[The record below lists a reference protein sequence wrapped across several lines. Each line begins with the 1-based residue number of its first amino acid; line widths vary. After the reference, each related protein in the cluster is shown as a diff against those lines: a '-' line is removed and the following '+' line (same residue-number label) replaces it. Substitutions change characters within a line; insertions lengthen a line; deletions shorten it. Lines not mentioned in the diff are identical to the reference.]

1 VLVRGKRV
9 SKSGRK
15 LDIVLV
21 AARYVGLGG
30 QLKVARGYQRRGYVW
45 GDLEL
50 IDRQMLIDQ
59 LKAKKQV
66 AIGRVAGLPGDFE
79 VDGKVNLVNIE
90 GTESVVNE
98 EDEPRGDDLGL
109 PLF

>member
-1 VLVRGKRV
+1 MRGKRV
-9 SKSGRK
+9 SKSTRK

-66 AIGRVAGLPGDFE
+66 VIGRVASLPGDFE
-79 VDGKVNLVNIE
+79 VDGNVHLVNIE
-90 GTESVVNE
+90 GTEFVVTE
-98 EDEPRGDDLGL
+98 EDGTRSDDLGL
-109 PLF
+109 PIF